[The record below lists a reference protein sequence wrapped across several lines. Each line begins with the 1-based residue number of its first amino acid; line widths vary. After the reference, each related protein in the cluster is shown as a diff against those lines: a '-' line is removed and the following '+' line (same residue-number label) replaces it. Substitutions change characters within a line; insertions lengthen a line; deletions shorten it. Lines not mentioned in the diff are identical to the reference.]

1 MDQELKNQYPLTSG
15 GSTTRLNKLWYSLL
29 STRPATRE
37 GQSGNCPPPRNF
49 HKRMYLLGG
58 ATSYIIMSPR
68 KYQAAL
74 LSTVSS
80 NAETSAKYQLSAALW
95 ND

>member
-1 MDQELKNQYPLTSG
+1 MVLTTQHQARNQRG
-15 GSTTRLNKLWYSLL
+15 
-29 STRPATRE
+29 AI
-37 GQSGNCPPPRNF
+37 GQLPPPRNF

-58 ATSYIIMSPR
+58 ATSYIIMTPR